1 MGRGGELSRKC
12 WREMKERV
20 AKGKEISGWEEE
32 KRTFFESKE
41 VRLDE
46 VVEEGKEAGEWFAG
60 LERKDVED
68 QKRERWR
75 KINESR
81 YNRW

>member
-1 MGRGGELSRKC
+1 MGREGELSRKC
-12 WREMKERV
+12 WREMKKRV